1 MLWRFVRSL
10 EVLKAACWPTT
21 TTAAAAT
28 PKTSCRIF
36 LATTLLLSAVLVL
49 IATIVAVARIAYEE
63 QSWAASLV
71 LIVTIVQV
79 QKLISMLQFHKTS
92 FFCSRGGTFTWPG
105 NTFQVTQTH
114 ILKPP

>member
-21 TTAAAAT
+21 DAAAT
-28 PKTSCRIF
+28 PKISCRIF
-36 LATTLLLSAVLVL
+36 LATTLLLSAVVVV

-79 QKLISMLQFHKTS
+79 QELISMLQFTKYL
-92 FFCSRGGTFTWPG
+92 F
-105 NTFQVTQTH
+105 
-114 ILKPP
+114 L